1 MTGSEGNASGTDGSA
16 VLRDEAGTAATSLRG
31 ATDEVVVGVV
41 VVFIV
46 VVVFNVVVAAT
57 PVVDDVAVH
66 SAVEDWPSKFSCFLV
81 VVVGVESSKGTLI
94 GLSPVIICAAST
106 AGGSLAVV
114 SRPGHD
120 A

>member
-1 MTGSEGNASGTDGSA
+1 MTGSEGGASGTDGSA
-16 VLRDEAGTAATSLRG
+16 VLHDEAGTVDTSLRG
-31 ATDEVVVGVV
+31 ATDEVVVGIVVGVV
-41 VVFIV
+41 VVFI
-46 VVVFNVVVAAT
+46 VVVAAT
-57 PVVDDVAVH
+57 PVVDDVAAH
-66 SAVEDWPSKFSCFLV
+66 SAVEDWPSKFSCFLL

-94 GLSPVIICAAST
+94 GLSPVICAAST